1 MPGFMDTFFFLS
13 LGIAF
18 VLILLL
24 VYHFKQR
31 LTANETKCDTMF
43 EIVNGLAS
51 EVNAMKGAVISSQ
64 QQLTQIRGGM
74 ASIPVPQ
81 GHMFS
86 NMSQV
91 EQTQQEVEEIE
102 SDDEIL
108 DEETDEDSD
117 SDSDSDSESEG
128 EEKEGLELVG
138 SQMMIHEDNEESK
151 IVVSDDEEDEEK
163 EEENTLQTQSVDFAK
178 MNVAN
183 LKTYVM
189 EKGLVEDAKKM
200 KKTEIL
206 ELLKN
211 TEESA

>member
-1 MPGFMDTFFFLS
+1 MDTFFFLS

-102 SDDEIL
+102 SDDEVL

-117 SDSDSDSESEG
+117 SDSDSESEG
-128 EEKEGLELVG
+128 EEREGFELVG
-138 SQMMIHEDNEESK
+138 TQMMIHEDNEDNK

-163 EEENTLQTQSVDFAK
+163 NEENTLQTQSVDFAK